1 MVTKLS
7 DLRQLVELLLTRK
20 CSQEHVVYCGGFGPH
35 FTLRLR
41 PHFFRCVMATPQT
54 IIDQATSLLR
64 VRTSGVTFSTDD
76 SNKNADVFIAL
87 KNLINEYG
95 EDGLLNIPA
104 PAALGSTLDIPDGA
118 VRGMAYNL
126 AVEVS
131 AEFGIDPA
139 PVVFEIA
146 KETKN
151 RMESEIT
158 LDISVNSSDLSWTHS
173 RYQIDTDII

>member
-1 MVTKLS
+1 
-7 DLRQLVELLLTRK
+7 
-20 CSQEHVVYCGGFGPH
+20 
-35 FTLRLR
+35 
-41 PHFFRCVMATPQT
+41 MATSQN

-76 SNKNADVFIAL
+76 SNKNTDLFTAL
-87 KNLINEYG
+87 KNMINEYG

-104 PAALGSTLDIPDGA
+104 PSAVTDTLDIPSGA
-118 VRGMAYNL
+118 VRGLAYNL

-146 KETKN
+146 KETKD
-151 RMESEIT
+151 RLESDIAI
-158 LDISVNSSDLSWTHS
+158 DISVNTNDLGWS
-173 RYQIDTDII
+173 YGKYNINTDSL

>member
-1 MVTKLS
+1 
-7 DLRQLVELLLTRK
+7 
-20 CSQEHVVYCGGFGPH
+20 
-35 FTLRLR
+35 
-41 PHFFRCVMATPQT
+41 MATSQN

-87 KNLINEYG
+87 QNLINEYG

-104 PAALGSTLDIPDGA
+104 PSAVGDTLDIPAGA
-118 VRGMAYNL
+118 VRGLAYNL

-146 KETKN
+146 SDTKN
-151 RMESEIT
+151 RLESEIT
-158 LDISVNSSDLSWTHS
+158 LDLSVTSHLRWANRSP
-173 RYQIDTDII
+173 RADINTL

>member
-1 MVTKLS
+1 
-7 DLRQLVELLLTRK
+7 
-20 CSQEHVVYCGGFGPH
+20 
-35 FTLRLR
+35 
-41 PHFFRCVMATPQT
+41 MATSQN

-76 SNKNADVFIAL
+76 SNKNTDVFSAL

-104 PAALGSTLDIPDGA
+104 PSALGDTLDIPDGA
-118 VRGMAYNL
+118 VRAMAYNL

-146 KETKN
+146 KETKD
-151 RMESEIT
+151 RLEADIA
-158 LDISVNSSDLSWTHS
+158 LDISVNNADLRWTTSKYNINSDSLYES
-173 RYQIDTDII
+173 

>member
-1 MVTKLS
+1 
-7 DLRQLVELLLTRK
+7 
-20 CSQEHVVYCGGFGPH
+20 
-35 FTLRLR
+35 
-41 PHFFRCVMATPQT
+41 MATSQN

-87 KNLINEYG
+87 QNLINEYG

-104 PAALGSTLDIPDGA
+104 PSAVGDTLDIPAGA
-118 VRGMAYNL
+118 VRGLAYNL

-146 KETKN
+146 SDTKN
-151 RMESEIT
+151 RLESEIT
-158 LDISVNSSDLSWTHS
+158 LDLSVTSDLRWANRSP
-173 RYQIDTDII
+173 RADINTL

>member
-1 MVTKLS
+1 
-7 DLRQLVELLLTRK
+7 
-20 CSQEHVVYCGGFGPH
+20 
-35 FTLRLR
+35 
-41 PHFFRCVMATPQT
+41 MATSQN

-76 SNKNADVFIAL
+76 SNKNTDVFSAL

-104 PAALGSTLDIPDGA
+104 PSALGDTLDIPDGA
-118 VRGMAYNL
+118 VRAMAYNL

-146 KETKN
+146 KETKD
-151 RMESEIT
+151 RLEADIA
-158 LDISVNSSDLSWTHS
+158 LDISVNNADLRWTTSKYNINSDSLWELVYLLSQAINQ
-173 RYQIDTDII
+173 RA

>member
-1 MVTKLS
+1 
-7 DLRQLVELLLTRK
+7 
-20 CSQEHVVYCGGFGPH
+20 
-35 FTLRLR
+35 
-41 PHFFRCVMATPQT
+41 MATSQN

-87 KNLINEYG
+87 QNLINEYG

-104 PAALGSTLDIPDGA
+104 PSAVGDTLDIPDGA
-118 VRGMAYNL
+118 VRGLAYNL

-131 AEFGIDPA
+131 AQFGIDPS

-146 KETKN
+146 SDTKN
-151 RMESEIT
+151 RLESEIT
-158 LDISVNSSDLSWTHS
+158 LDLSVTSDLRWANRSP
-173 RYQIDTDII
+173 RADINTL

>member
-1 MVTKLS
+1 
-7 DLRQLVELLLTRK
+7 
-20 CSQEHVVYCGGFGPH
+20 
-35 FTLRLR
+35 
-41 PHFFRCVMATPQT
+41 MATSQN

-76 SNKNADVFIAL
+76 ANKNADVFIAL

-104 PAALGSTLDIPDGA
+104 PSAVGDTLDIPDGA
-118 VRGMAYNL
+118 VRGLTYNL

-146 KETKN
+146 SDTKN
-151 RMESEIT
+151 RLESEIT
-158 LDISVNSSDLSWTHS
+158 LDLSVTSDLRWAN
-173 RYQIDTDII
+173 RGPRADINTL

>member
-1 MVTKLS
+1 MAA
-7 DLRQLVELLLTRK
+7 
-20 CSQEHVVYCGGFGPH
+20 SQN
-35 FTLRLR
+35 
-41 PHFFRCVMATPQT
+41 

-104 PAALGSTLDIPDGA
+104 PSAVGDTLDIPDGA
-118 VRGMAYNL
+118 VRGLACNL

-131 AEFGIDPA
+131 AEFGIDPT

-146 KETKN
+146 SETKN
-151 RMESEIT
+151 RLESEIT
-158 LDISVNSSDLSWTHS
+158 LDLSVTSDLRWAN
-173 RYQIDTDII
+173 RGPRADINTL

>member
-1 MVTKLS
+1 
-7 DLRQLVELLLTRK
+7 
-20 CSQEHVVYCGGFGPH
+20 
-35 FTLRLR
+35 
-41 PHFFRCVMATPQT
+41 MATSQN

-76 SNKNADVFIAL
+76 SNKNTDVFSAL

-104 PAALGSTLDIPDGA
+104 PSALGDTLDIPDGA
-118 VRGMAYNL
+118 VRGLSYNL

-146 KETKN
+146 KETKD
-151 RMESEIT
+151 RLESDVT
-158 LDISVNSSDLSWTHS
+158 FDISVNNSDLKWTQG
-173 RYQIDTDII
+173 RYNINSDSL